1 MLATSNALRLH
12 VESALAGRVASPFR
26 FQEPQPITASTGIS
40 AVDQLAGGLP
50 RGCLTE
56 VFGGISSGITSL
68 LQAALA
74 ARTANAEVCAL
85 VDAQDSFDPAC
96 AQFAGVSLQQLLWVR
111 CRNVDQALRAADLL
125 LHGGGFSLVAVDLSG
140 APACLVRQIPLSFW
154 FRLRRT
160 VENTPTIL
168 LVLSRESNAKT
179 CASLVLRMERAAA
192 RWSLKDRQYPSRDFH
207 TPASMLDGWTTT
219 AEMIRSKARRKN
231 NVAMI
236 GRAKTFANQD
246 AETARFDQRSNHFLF
261 VDSPGVL
268 PVDSSG
274 SNSLLPSSH
283 AVMHSHHAVI
293 PSEARNLSSTLAPAK
308 THRDPSVAPQQN
320 HLENERTQNFG

>member
-26 FQEPQPITASTGIS
+26 FQEPQPITASAGIA

-68 LQAALA
+68 LHTALA

-85 VDAQDSFDPAC
+85 VDAQDSFDPGC
-96 AQFAGVSLQQLLWVR
+96 AQSAGVSLQQLLWVR
-111 CRNVDQALRAADLL
+111 CRNVDQALRSVDLL

-140 APACLVRQIPLSFW
+140 APARLVRQIPLSFW

-160 VENTPTIL
+160 VENTSTIL

-179 CASLVLRMERAAA
+179 CASLVLRMERAAV
-192 RWSLKDRQYPSRDFH
+192 RWSLQDRQYPSRDFH
-207 TPASMLDGWTTT
+207 TPASLLDGWTTT
-219 AEMIRSKARRKN
+219 AEMIRCQARRKN
-231 NVAMI
+231 NVATI

-246 AETARFDQRSNHFLF
+246 AKLARFDLHSNHFL
-261 VDSPGVL
+261 S
-268 PVDSSG
+268 VDSSA
-274 SNSLLPSSH
+274 SNSLLPSQY
-283 AVMHSHHAVI
+283 AVI
-293 PSEARNLSSTLAPAK
+293 PSEARNLSSTLALAE
-308 THRDPSVAPQQN
+308 TLLDPSFAPQKN
-320 HLENERTQNFG
+320 HLANERTQNFG

>member
-26 FQEPQPITASTGIS
+26 FQEPQPITASAGIA

-56 VFGGISSGITSL
+56 VFGGISSGITG
-68 LQAALA
+68 
-74 ARTANAEVCAL
+74 
-85 VDAQDSFDPAC
+85 C

-111 CRNVDQALRAADLL
+111 CRNVDQALRSVDLL

-140 APACLVRQIPLSFW
+140 ASARLVRQIPLSFW

-160 VENTPTIL
+160 VETTSTIL

-179 CASLVLRMERAAA
+179 CASLVLRMERTAAH
-192 RWSLKDRQYPSRDFH
+192 WSLQDRQYPSRDFH
-207 TPASMLDGWTTT
+207 TPASLLDGWTTT
-219 AEMIRSKARRKN
+219 AEIIRCKARRKN
-231 NVAMI
+231 NVATI

-246 AETARFDQRSNHFLF
+246 AETARFDLRSNHFLS
-261 VDSPGVL
+261 VDSP
-268 PVDSSG
+268 G
-274 SNSLLPSSH
+274 SNSLLPLQHTVIPSQ
-283 AVMHSHHAVI
+283 HAVI
-293 PSEARNLSSTLAPAK
+293 PSEARNLSSTLSSAK
-308 THRDPSVAPQQN
+308 TNRDPSIAPQKN
-320 HLENERTQNFG
+320 HLETERTQNFG